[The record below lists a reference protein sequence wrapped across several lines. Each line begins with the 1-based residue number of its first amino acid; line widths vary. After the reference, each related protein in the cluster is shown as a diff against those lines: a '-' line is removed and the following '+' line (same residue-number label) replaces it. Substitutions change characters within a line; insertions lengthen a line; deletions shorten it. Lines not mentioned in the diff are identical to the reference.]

1 MKMLNREKYIRNYF
15 YIFFI
20 LISPF
25 PHFDF
30 YYLFFNKSWLFQYI
44 TTIGYLHC
52 IQTYKVARDI
62 IICCFL
68 TEAEEHTDNIV
79 QTSYFVI

>member
-1 MKMLNREKYIRNYF
+1 MKMLNREKYIRNYS

-20 LISPF
+20 LMSPF
-25 PHFDF
+25 LHFDVHS
-30 YYLFFNKSWLFQYI
+30 LFFNKSWLFHLLRL
-44 TTIGYLHC
+44 YLHC

-68 TEAEEHTDNIV
+68 TEAEEHTANIV
-79 QTSYFVI
+79 QT